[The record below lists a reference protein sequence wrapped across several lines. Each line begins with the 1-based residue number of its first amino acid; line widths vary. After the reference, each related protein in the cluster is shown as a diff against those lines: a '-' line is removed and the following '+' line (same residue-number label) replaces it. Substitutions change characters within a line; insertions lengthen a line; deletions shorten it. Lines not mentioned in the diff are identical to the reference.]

1 MRDFETDFDFDVF
14 EEGIASLSMKSL
26 REDTYPAMAFGPVA
40 SRRADPERE
49 ARILAHQERIQREL
63 KEGVV

>member
-14 EEGIASLSMKSL
+14 EEGIVSLSMKSF
-26 REDTYPAMAFGPVA
+26 REDIYPSMTFGSIA

-49 ARILAHQERIQREL
+49 VRILAHQKRVQKEL
-63 KEGVV
+63 KGIR